1 MTCRG
6 TMLHPCKCTEDRYI
20 TMDSDSSTHILLVD
34 DKEENLLALEAMLQ
48 GPGIRFTKAH
58 SGREALR
65 CMLRQEFSLILLD
78 VQMPDV
84 DGFETARLI
93 QQRDRSR
100 NTPIIFLTGTESAPT
115 QAQIGYSYGAVDYML
130 KPISPEIL
138 RSKVAVFVE
147 LYRKSRILERQS
159 QELMQANRLKG
170 EFLANMSH
178 EIRTPMSGVIG
189 LAELLLKTK
198 LDSEQ
203 QDLATLIRDSGLALL
218 TIINDILDFSKIEA
232 GKLNLDVH
240 DFELSTII
248 EGTIELLHTAAS
260 EKGIYLKT
268 EIDRAIPN
276 VLRGDSI
283 RIRQVLIN
291 LLSNAIKFTSKG
303 GISLKVTLVEQN
315 QKSIT
320 VGIAVTDTGIG
331 LSERDKRLLFRP
343 FTQVDG
349 ATTRRYGGTG
359 LGLSISKRLVDM
371 MQGSI
376 EVDSTMGKG
385 STFTFTVTLER
396 SPLATGDQ
404 SEVVTG
410 SSEEKITAS
419 KSYQNLKPAS
429 PLTTSDDAKVPD
441 TVRLI
446 LVADDNKTSQL
457 VTVLQL
463 KQLGYVGH
471 VVNNGKEA
479 VDAAFRTPYS
489 LILMDCQMP
498 EMDGFEATHLIRR
511 SEIEI
516 GRHTPIIGLT
526 AQAMEGDRE
535 RCLQSGMDD
544 YLSKPATLERL
555 KNLMDSWVIKT
566 RMRSN
571 ERDFR
576 RRRSEEG
583 ENGQS

>member
-1 MTCRG
+1 MWQTPLING
-6 TMLHPCKCTEDRYI
+6 ISKMIETTDA
-20 TMDSDSSTHILLVD
+20 STHILLVD
-34 DKEENLLALEAMLQ
+34 DKEENLMALEAMLQ
-48 GPGIRFTKAH
+48 GPGIRFTKVH

-65 CMLRQEFSLILLD
+65 CMLKQEFSLILLD

-84 DGFETARLI
+84 DGFETAKLI
-93 QQRDRSR
+93 QQRERSR

-198 LDSEQ
+198 LDAEQ

-240 DFELSTII
+240 DFELNSIV
-248 EGTIELLHTAAS
+248 EGTIELLQNAAS
-260 EKGIYLKT
+260 DKGIYLKT
-268 EIDRAIPN
+268 EIESSIPN

-291 LLSNAIKFTSKG
+291 LLSNAIKFTSRG
-303 GISLKVTLVEQN
+303 GISLKVSLVKQN
-315 QKSIT
+315 PDT
-320 VGIAVTDTGIG
+320 VTVSLSVTDTGIG
-331 LSERDKRLLFRP
+331 LSERDKQLLFRP

-371 MQGSI
+371 MGGTI
-376 EVDSTMGKG
+376 EVDSTLGKG
-385 STFTFTVTLER
+385 STFTFIVTLDR
-396 SPLATGDQ
+396 SHLSTGGQQDIPTA
-404 SEVVTG
+404 SARRRE
-410 SSEEKITAS
+410 AS
-419 KSYQNLKPAS
+419 KSHQNIKAS
-429 PLTTSDDAKVPD
+429 PALTTNDTAKAPD
-441 TVRLI
+441 TVKLI

-457 VTVLQL
+457 VTILQL

-471 VVNNGKEA
+471 TVNNGREA
-479 VDAAFRTPYS
+479 VEAALKTPYS

-498 EMDGFEATHLIRR
+498 DMDGFEATGIIRH
-511 SEIEI
+511 SESEI

-535 RCLQSGMDD
+535 RCLQAGMDD

-555 KNLMDSWVIKT
+555 RNLVDGWVIKA
-566 RMRSN
+566 RSRSN
-571 ERDFR
+571 ENDHHT
-576 RRRSEEG
+576 RRSQDG

>member
-1 MTCRG
+1 MIDPT
-6 TMLHPCKCTEDRYI
+6 DA
-20 TMDSDSSTHILLVD
+20 STHILLVD
-34 DKEENLLALEAMLQ
+34 DKEENLLALESMLQ
-48 GPGIRFTKAH
+48 GPGIRFTKAR

-65 CMLRQEFSLILLD
+65 CMLKQEFSLILLD

-84 DGFETARLI
+84 DGFETAKLI
-93 QQRDRSR
+93 QQRERSR
-100 NTPIIFLTGTESAPT
+100 NTPIIFLTGTESTPT
-115 QAQIGYSYGAVDYML
+115 QAHIGYSYGAVDYML
-130 KPISPEIL
+130 KPIAPEIL
-138 RSKVAVFVE
+138 RSKVGVFVE

-159 QELMQANRLKG
+159 QELMQANKLKG

-203 QDLATLIRDSGLALL
+203 HDLATLIRDSGLALL

-240 DFELSTII
+240 DFELNTII
-248 EGTIELLHTAAS
+248 DGTIELLHNAATD
-260 EKGIYLKT
+260 KGIYLKT
-268 EIDRAIPN
+268 EIEPAIPDI
-276 VLRGDSI
+276 LRGDSI

-291 LLSNAIKFTSKG
+291 LLSNAIKFTSRG
-303 GISLKVTLVEQN
+303 GISLKVSMLEQRTD
-315 QKSIT
+315 T
-320 VGIAVTDTGIG
+320 VTISLSVSDTGIG
-331 LSERDKRLLFRP
+331 LSERDKQLLFRP

-371 MQGSI
+371 MGGTI
-376 EVDSTMGKG
+376 EVDSTIGKG
-385 STFTFTVTLER
+385 STFTFIVTLER
-396 SPLATGDQ
+396 SPLATGGQ
-404 SEVVTG
+404 PEVDPDRVG
-410 SSEEKITAS
+410 RRSAS
-419 KSYQNLKPAS
+419 RSYQNLIPS
-429 PLTTSDDAKVPD
+429 TTLTTSDAAKAPD

-446 LVADDNKTSQL
+446 LVADDKKTSQL

-471 VVNNGKEA
+471 TVNNGREA
-479 VDAAFRTPYS
+479 VDAALKTPYS

-498 EMDGFEATHLIRR
+498 EMDGFEATGVIRH
-511 SEIEI
+511 SESEI

-535 RCLQSGMDD
+535 RCLQAGMDD

-555 KNLMDSWVIKT
+555 KNLVDSWVIKT
-566 RMRSN
+566 RSRNDRDYRS
-571 ERDFR
+571 
-576 RRRSEEG
+576 RRSQEG

>member
-1 MTCRG
+1 MEISKMIEST
-6 TMLHPCKCTEDRYI
+6 DA
-20 TMDSDSSTHILLVD
+20 STHILLVD
-34 DKEENLLALEAMLQ
+34 DKEENLLALEAILQ
-48 GPGIRFTKAH
+48 GPGIRFTKAY

-65 CMLRQEFSLILLD
+65 CVLRQEFSLILLD

-84 DGFETARLI
+84 DGFETAKLI
-93 QQRDRSR
+93 QQRERSR

-159 QELMQANRLKG
+159 QELMQANKLKG

-198 LDSEQ
+198 LDPEQ
-203 QDLATLIRDSGLALL
+203 QDIAALIRDSGLALL

-240 DFELSTII
+240 DFELNSIVD
-248 EGTIELLHTAAS
+248 GTLELLHNAAS

-268 EIDRAIPN
+268 EIDSTIPD

-291 LLSNAIKFTSKG
+291 LLSNAIKFTSRG
-303 GISLKVTLVEQN
+303 GISLKVSLVKQN
-315 QKSIT
+315 PNT
-320 VGIAVTDTGIG
+320 VTVSLSVTDTGIG
-331 LSERDKRLLFRP
+331 LSDRDKQLLFRP

-371 MQGSI
+371 MGGTI
-376 EVDSTMGKG
+376 KVESTLGKG
-385 STFTFTVTLER
+385 STFTFIVPLER
-396 SPLATGDQ
+396 SQLATGGHPDR
-404 SEVVTG
+404 E
-410 SSEEKITAS
+410 AS
-419 KSYQNLKPAS
+419 AVKRRSASRSHQNLKATPA
-429 PLTTSDDAKVPD
+429 LTTNDAAKAPE
-441 TVRLI
+441 TVKLI

-471 VVNNGKEA
+471 TVNNGREA
-479 VDAAFRTPYS
+479 VEAAAKTPYS

-498 EMDGFEATHLIRR
+498 DMDGFEATGIIRH
-511 SEIEI
+511 SESEI

-535 RCLQSGMDD
+535 RCLQAGMDD

-555 KNLMDSWVIKT
+555 KHLVDSWVIKT
-566 RMRSN
+566 KSRLN
-571 ERDFR
+571 ENDYRT
-576 RRRSEEG
+576 RRSQDG

>member
-1 MTCRG
+1 MI
-6 TMLHPCKCTEDRYI
+6 EI
-20 TMDSDSSTHILLVD
+20 TDASTHILLVD
-34 DKEENLLALEAMLQ
+34 DKEENLMALEAMLQ

-65 CMLRQEFSLILLD
+65 CMLKQEFSLILLD

-84 DGFETARLI
+84 DGFETAKLI
-93 QQRDRSR
+93 QQRERSR

-159 QELMQANRLKG
+159 QELMQANKLKG

-198 LDSEQ
+198 LDPEQ

-240 DFELSTII
+240 DFELSTTVD
-248 EGTIELLHTAAS
+248 GTVELLQNAAA

-268 EIDRAIPN
+268 EIEPAIPN

-283 RIRQVLIN
+283 RIRQILIN

-303 GISLKVTLVEQN
+303 GIYLKVALVTQN
-315 QKSIT
+315 QHSVT
-320 VGIAVTDTGIG
+320 VSLSVSDTGIG
-331 LSERDKRLLFRP
+331 LSDRDKQLLFRP

-371 MQGSI
+371 MGGTI

-385 STFTFTVTLER
+385 STFTFIVSLDR
-396 SPLATGDQ
+396 SPLATGGQPDID
-404 SEVVTG
+404 SNE
-410 SSEEKITAS
+410 S
-419 KSYQNLKPAS
+419 KRRAAFRSHQNLKAS
-429 PLTTSDDAKVPD
+429 PALTTNDAAKAPD
-441 TVRLI
+441 TVKLI

-471 VVNNGKEA
+471 TVNNGREA
-479 VDAAFRTPYS
+479 VDAALKTPYS

-498 EMDGFEATHLIRR
+498 EVDGFEATGIIRHTE
-511 SEIEI
+511 SEI

-535 RCLQSGMDD
+535 RCLQAGMDD

-555 KNLMDSWVIKT
+555 KNLVDSWVIKT
-566 RMRSN
+566 RSRPN
-571 ERDFR
+571 EKDFR
-576 RRRSEEG
+576 SRRSQDG
-583 ENGQS
+583 ENGPS

>member
-1 MTCRG
+1 
-6 TMLHPCKCTEDRYI
+6 
-20 TMDSDSSTHILLVD
+20 MDTDASTHILLVD
-34 DKEENLLALEAMLQ
+34 DKVDNLVALEGILQ
-48 GPGIRFTKAH
+48 GPGIRFTRAQ

-65 CMLRQEFSLILLD
+65 CMLKHEFSLILLD

-84 DGFETARLI
+84 DGFETAKLI
-93 QQRDRSR
+93 QQRERSR

-198 LDSEQ
+198 LDAEQ

-240 DFELSTII
+240 DFELTTTV
-248 EGTIELLHTAAS
+248 EGTIELLHNAAAD
-260 EKGIYLKT
+260 KGIYLKT
-268 EIDRAIPN
+268 EIDSNIPN

-291 LLSNAIKFTSKG
+291 LLSNAIKFTSRG
-303 GISLKVTLVEQN
+303 GISLTASQVRQTSQNVTI
-315 QKSIT
+315 S
-320 VGIAVTDTGIG
+320 IAVTDTGIG
-331 LSERDKRLLFRP
+331 LSDRDKRLLFRP

-371 MQGSI
+371 MKGSI
-376 EVDSTMGKG
+376 DVDSVMGRG
-385 STFTFTVTLER
+385 STFTFTVTLDR

-404 SEVVTG
+404 TER
-410 SSEEKITAS
+410 AS
-419 KSYQNLKPAS
+419 RLDTPQGAASRSHQNLKAVPG
-429 PLTTSDDAKVPD
+429 LTTSDNAKAPD
-441 TVRLI
+441 TVKLI

-471 VVNNGKEA
+471 TVNNGREA
-479 VDAAFRTPYS
+479 IEAALKTPYS

-498 EMDGFEATHLIRR
+498 EMDGFEATSLIRQ
-511 SEIEI
+511 SEIDI

-535 RCLQSGMDD
+535 RCLQAGMDD

-555 KNLMDSWVIKT
+555 KNLVDSWVIKT

-571 ERDFR
+571 ERDYR
-576 RRRSEEG
+576 SRRSQEG
-583 ENGQS
+583 EDGQS

>member
-1 MTCRG
+1 MIET
-6 TMLHPCKCTEDRYI
+6 PDA
-20 TMDSDSSTHILLVD
+20 STHILLVD
-34 DKEENLLALEAMLQ
+34 DKEENLIALEAMLQ

-65 CMLRQEFSLILLD
+65 CMLKQEFSLILLD

-84 DGFETARLI
+84 DGFETAKLI
-93 QQRDRSR
+93 QQRERSR

-159 QELMQANRLKG
+159 QELMQANKLKG

-240 DFELSTII
+240 DFELNSII
-248 EGTIELLHTAAS
+248 DGTIELLHNAAS

-268 EIDRAIPN
+268 EIETVIPD

-291 LLSNAIKFTSKG
+291 LLSNAIKFTARG
-303 GISLKVTLVEQN
+303 GISLKVALVKQD
-315 QKSIT
+315 KDSVTISLS
-320 VGIAVTDTGIG
+320 VTDTGIG
-331 LSERDKRLLFRP
+331 LSDRDKQLLFRP

-371 MQGSI
+371 MGGSI
-376 EVDSTMGKG
+376 EVESTMGKG
-385 STFTFTVTLER
+385 STFTFIVTLDR
-396 SPLATGDQ
+396 SPLATGGQPDTD
-404 SEVVTG
+404 TG
-410 SSEEKITAS
+410 NNRRRAS
-419 KSYQNLKPAS
+419 LSHQNLKAAPS
-429 PLTTSDDAKVPD
+429 LTTSDTAKAPD
-441 TVRLI
+441 TVKLI

-471 VVNNGKEA
+471 TVNNGKEA
-479 VDAAFRTPYS
+479 VDAALKTPYS

-498 EMDGFEATHLIRR
+498 EVDGFEATGLIRL
-511 SEIEI
+511 SESEI

-535 RCLQSGMDD
+535 RCLQAGMDD

-555 KNLMDSWVIKT
+555 KNLVDSWVIKT
-566 RMRSN
+566 RSRSN
-571 ERDFR
+571 DKDYRS
-576 RRRSEEG
+576 RRSQEG

>member
-1 MTCRG
+1 MI
-6 TMLHPCKCTEDRYI
+6 EI
-20 TMDSDSSTHILLVD
+20 TDASTHILLVD
-34 DKEENLLALEAMLQ
+34 DKEENLMALEAMLQ

-65 CMLRQEFSLILLD
+65 CMLKQEFSLILLD

-84 DGFETARLI
+84 DGFETAKLI
-93 QQRDRSR
+93 QQRERSR

-159 QELMQANRLKG
+159 QELMQANKLKG

-198 LDSEQ
+198 LDPEQ

-240 DFELSTII
+240 DFELSTTVD
-248 EGTIELLHTAAS
+248 GTVELLQNAAA

-268 EIDRAIPN
+268 EIEPAIPN
-276 VLRGDSI
+276 ILRGDSI
-283 RIRQVLIN
+283 RIRQILIN

-303 GISLKVTLVEQN
+303 GIYLKVALVTQN
-315 QKSIT
+315 QHSVT
-320 VGIAVTDTGIG
+320 VSLSVSDTGIG
-331 LSERDKRLLFRP
+331 LSDRDKQLLFRP

-371 MQGSI
+371 MGGTI

-385 STFTFTVTLER
+385 STFTFIVSLDR
-396 SPLATGDQ
+396 SPLATGGQPDID
-404 SEVVTG
+404 SNE
-410 SSEEKITAS
+410 S
-419 KSYQNLKPAS
+419 KRRAAFRSHQNLKAS
-429 PLTTSDDAKVPD
+429 PALTTNDAAKAPD
-441 TVRLI
+441 TVKLI

-471 VVNNGKEA
+471 TVNNGREA
-479 VDAAFRTPYS
+479 VDAALKTPYS

-498 EMDGFEATHLIRR
+498 EVDGFEATGIIRHTE
-511 SEIEI
+511 SEI

-535 RCLQSGMDD
+535 RCLQAGMDD

-555 KNLMDSWVIKT
+555 KNLVDSWVIKT
-566 RMRSN
+566 RSRPN
-571 ERDFR
+571 EKDFR
-576 RRRSEEG
+576 SRRSQDG
-583 ENGQS
+583 ENGPS

>member
-1 MTCRG
+1 M
-6 TMLHPCKCTEDRYI
+6 
-20 TMDSDSSTHILLVD
+20 
-34 DKEENLLALEAMLQ
+34 ALEAMLQ

-65 CMLRQEFSLILLD
+65 CMLKQEFSLILLD

-84 DGFETARLI
+84 DGFETAKLI
-93 QQRDRSR
+93 QQRERSR

-159 QELMQANRLKG
+159 QELMQANKLKG

-198 LDSEQ
+198 LDPEQ

-240 DFELSTII
+240 DFELGATV
-248 EGTIELLHTAAS
+248 EGTIELLQNAAS

-268 EIDRAIPN
+268 EIDPTIPN

-303 GISLKVTLVEQN
+303 GIYLKVALVTQN
-315 QKSIT
+315 QQS
-320 VGIAVTDTGIG
+320 VTISLSVSDTGIG
-331 LSERDKRLLFRP
+331 LSDRDKQLLFRP

-371 MQGSI
+371 MGGTI

-385 STFTFTVTLER
+385 STFTFIVSLDR
-396 SPLATGDQ
+396 SPLATGGQPD
-404 SEVVTG
+404 SD
-410 SSEEKITAS
+410 SSES
-419 KSYQNLKPAS
+419 KRRAAFRSHQNLKAAPA
-429 PLTTSDDAKVPD
+429 LTTNDAAKAPD
-441 TVRLI
+441 TVKLI

-471 VVNNGKEA
+471 TVNNGREA
-479 VDAAFRTPYS
+479 VDAALKTPYS

-498 EMDGFEATHLIRR
+498 DVDGFEATGIIRHTE
-511 SEIEI
+511 SEI

-535 RCLQSGMDD
+535 RCLQAGMDD

-555 KNLMDSWVIKT
+555 KNLVDSWVIKT
-566 RMRSN
+566 RSRPN
-571 ERDFR
+571 EKDFR
-576 RRRSEEG
+576 SRRSQDG
-583 ENGQS
+583 ENGPS

>member
-1 MTCRG
+1 MWNHTPDNGIRK
-6 TMLHPCKCTEDRYI
+6 MIEI
-20 TMDSDSSTHILLVD
+20 TDASTHILLVD
-34 DKEENLLALEAMLQ
+34 DKEENLMALEAMLQ

-65 CMLRQEFSLILLD
+65 CMLKQEFSLILLD

-84 DGFETARLI
+84 DGFETAKLI
-93 QQRDRSR
+93 QQRERSR

-159 QELMQANRLKG
+159 QELMQANKLKG

-198 LDSEQ
+198 LDPEQ

-240 DFELSTII
+240 DFELGATV
-248 EGTIELLHTAAS
+248 EGTIELLQNAAS

-268 EIDRAIPN
+268 EIDPTIPN

-303 GISLKVTLVEQN
+303 GIYLKVALVTQN
-315 QKSIT
+315 QQS
-320 VGIAVTDTGIG
+320 VTISLSVSDTGIG
-331 LSERDKRLLFRP
+331 LSDRDKQLLFRP

-371 MQGSI
+371 MGGTI

-385 STFTFTVTLER
+385 STFTFIVSLDR
-396 SPLATGDQ
+396 SPLATGGQPD
-404 SEVVTG
+404 SD
-410 SSEEKITAS
+410 SSES
-419 KSYQNLKPAS
+419 KRRAAFRSHQNLKAAPA
-429 PLTTSDDAKVPD
+429 LTTNDAAKAPD
-441 TVRLI
+441 TVKLI

-471 VVNNGKEA
+471 TVNNGREA
-479 VDAAFRTPYS
+479 VDAALKTPYS

-498 EMDGFEATHLIRR
+498 DVDGFEATGIIRHTE
-511 SEIEI
+511 SEI

-535 RCLQSGMDD
+535 RCLQAGMDD

-555 KNLMDSWVIKT
+555 KNLVDSWVIKT
-566 RMRSN
+566 RSRPN
-571 ERDFR
+571 EKDFR
-576 RRRSEEG
+576 SRRSQDG
-583 ENGQS
+583 ENGPS

>member
-1 MTCRG
+1 MI
-6 TMLHPCKCTEDRYI
+6 EI
-20 TMDSDSSTHILLVD
+20 TDASTHILLVD
-34 DKEENLLALEAMLQ
+34 DKEENLMALEAMLQ

-65 CMLRQEFSLILLD
+65 CMLKQEFSLILLD

-84 DGFETARLI
+84 DGFETAKLI
-93 QQRDRSR
+93 QQRERSR

-159 QELMQANRLKG
+159 QELMQANKLKG

-198 LDSEQ
+198 LDPEQ
-203 QDLATLIRDSGLALL
+203 QDIATLIRDSGLALL

-240 DFELSTII
+240 DFELSTTVD
-248 EGTIELLHTAAS
+248 GTVELLQNAAA

-268 EIDRAIPN
+268 EIEPAIPN

-283 RIRQVLIN
+283 RIRQILIN

-303 GISLKVTLVEQN
+303 GIYLKVALVTQN
-315 QKSIT
+315 QHSVT
-320 VGIAVTDTGIG
+320 VSLSVSDTGIG
-331 LSERDKRLLFRP
+331 LSDRDKQLLFRP

-371 MQGSI
+371 MGGTI

-385 STFTFTVTLER
+385 STFTFIVSLDR
-396 SPLATGDQ
+396 SPLATGGQPDID
-404 SEVVTG
+404 SNE
-410 SSEEKITAS
+410 S
-419 KSYQNLKPAS
+419 KRRAAFRSHQNLKAS
-429 PLTTSDDAKVPD
+429 PALTTNDAAKAPD
-441 TVRLI
+441 TVKLI

-471 VVNNGKEA
+471 TVNNGREA
-479 VDAAFRTPYS
+479 VDAALKTPYS

-498 EMDGFEATHLIRR
+498 EVDGFEATGIIRHTE
-511 SEIEI
+511 SEI

-535 RCLQSGMDD
+535 RCLQAGMDD

-555 KNLMDSWVIKT
+555 KNLVDSWVIKT
-566 RMRSN
+566 RSRPN
-571 ERDFR
+571 EKDFR
-576 RRRSEEG
+576 SRRSQDG
-583 ENGQS
+583 ENGPS

>member
-1 MTCRG
+1 M
-6 TMLHPCKCTEDRYI
+6 EIDA
-20 TMDSDSSTHILLVD
+20 STHILLVD
-34 DKEENLLALEAMLQ
+34 DKEENLIALEAMLQ

-65 CMLRQEFSLILLD
+65 CILMQEFSLILLD

-84 DGFETARLI
+84 DGFETAKLI

-138 RSKVAVFVE
+138 RSKVSVFVE

-189 LAELLLKTK
+189 LAELLLRTK
-198 LDSEQ
+198 LDAEQ

-232 GKLNLDVH
+232 GKLNLDIH
-240 DFELSTII
+240 DFELNTIV
-248 EGTIELLHTAAS
+248 EGTIELLHNAAS
-260 EKGIYLKT
+260 DKGIYLKT
-268 EIDRAIPN
+268 EIDSKIPN
-276 VLRGDSI
+276 ILRGDSI

-291 LLSNAIKFTSKG
+291 LLSNAIKFTSRG
-303 GISLKVTLVEQN
+303 GISVKVSQLRHDAD
-315 QKSIT
+315 T
-320 VGIAVTDTGIG
+320 VTIGIFVIDTGIG

-371 MQGSI
+371 MHGTI
-376 EVDSTMGKG
+376 DVDSTMGKG
-385 STFTFTVTLER
+385 STFTFTVTLDR
-396 SPLATGDQ
+396 SPLSTGDQ
-404 SEVVTG
+404 SDVIIKTDNG
-410 SSEEKITAS
+410 KNQASSS
-419 KSYQNLKPAS
+419 QQNLKSLPG
-429 PLTTSDDAKVPD
+429 LTTDDQAKAPD
-441 TVRLI
+441 TVKLI

-471 VVNNGKEA
+471 VVSNGREA
-479 VDAAFRTPYS
+479 VEAALKTPYS

-498 EMDGFEATHLIRR
+498 EMDGFEATNLIRR
-511 SEIEI
+511 NETDI

-535 RCLQSGMDD
+535 RCLQAGMDD

-555 KNLMDSWVIKT
+555 KSLVDSWVIRT

-571 ERDFR
+571 ERDYR
-576 RRRSEEG
+576 SRRSQEG
-583 ENGQS
+583 ENGPS

>member
-1 MTCRG
+1 MI
-6 TMLHPCKCTEDRYI
+6 EI
-20 TMDSDSSTHILLVD
+20 TDASTHILLVD
-34 DKEENLLALEAMLQ
+34 DKEENLMALEAMLQ

-65 CMLRQEFSLILLD
+65 CMLKQEFSLILLD

-84 DGFETARLI
+84 DGFETAKLI
-93 QQRDRSR
+93 QQRERSR

-159 QELMQANRLKG
+159 QELMQANKLKG

-198 LDSEQ
+198 LDPEQ

-240 DFELSTII
+240 DFELSTTVD
-248 EGTIELLHTAAS
+248 GTIELLQNAAS

-268 EIDRAIPN
+268 EIEPAIPN

-283 RIRQVLIN
+283 RIRQILIN

-303 GISLKVTLVEQN
+303 GIYLKVALVSQN
-315 QKSIT
+315 QRSVT
-320 VGIAVTDTGIG
+320 VSLSVSDTGIG
-331 LSERDKRLLFRP
+331 LSDRDKQLLFRP

-371 MQGSI
+371 MGGTI

-385 STFTFTVTLER
+385 STFTFIVNLDR
-396 SPLATGDQ
+396 SPLATGGQPDFD
-404 SEVVTG
+404 
-410 SSEEKITAS
+410 SSES
-419 KSYQNLKPAS
+419 KRRAAFRSHQNLKAAPALS
-429 PLTTSDDAKVPD
+429 TNDAAKAPD
-441 TVRLI
+441 TVKLI

-471 VVNNGKEA
+471 TVNNGREA
-479 VDAAFRTPYS
+479 VDAALKTPYS

-498 EMDGFEATHLIRR
+498 DVDGFEATGIIRHTE
-511 SEIEI
+511 SEI

-535 RCLQSGMDD
+535 RCLQAGMDD

-555 KNLMDSWVIKT
+555 KNLVDSWVIKT
-566 RMRSN
+566 RSRPN
-571 ERDFR
+571 EKDFR
-576 RRRSEEG
+576 SRRSQDG

>member
-1 MTCRG
+1 MHT
-6 TMLHPCKCTEDRYI
+6 DA
-20 TMDSDSSTHILLVD
+20 STHILLVD
-34 DKEENLLALEAMLQ
+34 DREDNLVALEAMLQ

-65 CMLRQEFSLILLD
+65 CMLKQEFSLILLD

-84 DGFETARLI
+84 DGFETAKLI
-93 QQRDRSR
+93 QQRERSR

-240 DFELSTII
+240 DFELTTTV
-248 EGTIELLHTAAS
+248 EGTIELLHNAAS

-268 EIDRAIPN
+268 EIDSHIPN

-291 LLSNAIKFTSKG
+291 LLSNAIKFTSRG
-303 GISLKVTLVEQN
+303 GIALKVSQIRQTSQN
-315 QKSIT
+315 VTVSIS
-320 VGIAVTDTGIG
+320 VADTGIG
-331 LSERDKRLLFRP
+331 LSDRDKRLLFRP

-371 MQGSI
+371 MNGSI
-376 EVDSTMGKG
+376 DVDSTMGRG
-385 STFTFTVTLER
+385 STFTFTVTLDR

-404 SEVVTG
+404 TERESRSG
-410 SSEEKITAS
+410 NGQGTAARS
-419 KSYQNLKPAS
+419 HQNLRAVPG
-429 PLTTSDDAKVPD
+429 LTTNDNAKAPD
-441 TVRLI
+441 TVKLI

-471 VVNNGKEA
+471 TVNNGQEA
-479 VDAAFRTPYS
+479 IEAALKTPYS

-498 EMDGFEATHLIRR
+498 EMDGFEATSVIRR
-511 SEIEI
+511 SEIDI
-516 GRHTPIIGLT
+516 GRNTPIIGLT

-535 RCLQSGMDD
+535 RCLQAGMDD

-555 KNLMDSWVIKT
+555 KNLVDSWVIKT

-571 ERDFR
+571 ERDYR
-576 RRRSEEG
+576 SRRSQEG
-583 ENGQS
+583 EDGQS

>member
-1 MTCRG
+1 
-6 TMLHPCKCTEDRYI
+6 
-20 TMDSDSSTHILLVD
+20 MDGSTHILLVD
-34 DKEENLLALEAMLQ
+34 DKEENLLALEAMLE
-48 GPGIRFTKAH
+48 GPGIRFTKAR

-65 CMLRQEFSLILLD
+65 CMLKQEYSLILLD
-78 VQMPDV
+78 VQMPDI
-84 DGFETARLI
+84 DGFETAKLI
-93 QQRDRSR
+93 QQRERSR

-198 LDSEQ
+198 LDSDQ

-232 GKLNLDVH
+232 GKLNLDLH
-240 DFELSTII
+240 DFELTTIV
-248 EGTIELLHTAAS
+248 EGTIELLHNAAS
-260 EKGIYLKT
+260 EKGIFLKT
-268 EIDRAIPN
+268 EIESNIPN

-291 LLSNAIKFTSKG
+291 LLSNAIKFTSRG
-303 GISLKVTLVEQN
+303 GISLKVSQVKQTSKNVTI
-315 QKSIT
+315 S
-320 VGIAVTDTGIG
+320 IAVADTGIG
-331 LSERDKRLLFRP
+331 LSDRDKRLLFRP

-371 MQGSI
+371 MDGTI
-376 EVDSTMGKG
+376 DVDSVMGKG

-404 SEVVTG
+404 SARA
-410 SSEEKITAS
+410 AS
-419 KSYQNLKPAS
+419 LDTHRAAASRSQQNLKAAP
-429 PLTTSDDAKVPD
+429 PLTTSEYAKAPD
-441 TVRLI
+441 TVKLI

-471 VVNNGKEA
+471 TVNNGQEA
-479 VDAAFRTPYS
+479 VDAALKTPYS

-498 EMDGFEATHLIRR
+498 EMDGFEATSIIRQ
-511 SEIEI
+511 SEMDI

-535 RCLQSGMDD
+535 RCLQAGMDD
-544 YLSKPATLERL
+544 YLSKPATLDRL
-555 KNLMDSWVIKT
+555 KNLVDSWVIKT

-571 ERDFR
+571 EREYR
-576 RRRSEEG
+576 TRRSLESED
-583 ENGQS
+583 GQS

>member
-1 MTCRG
+1 
-6 TMLHPCKCTEDRYI
+6 
-20 TMDSDSSTHILLVD
+20 MDTDGSTHILLVD
-34 DKEENLLALEAMLQ
+34 DKDDNLTALEAMLQ
-48 GPGIRFTKAH
+48 GPGIRFTKAR

-65 CMLRQEFSLILLD
+65 CMLKQEYSLILLD

-84 DGFETARLI
+84 DGFETAKLI
-93 QQRDRSR
+93 QQRERSR

-198 LDSEQ
+198 LDSDQ

-240 DFELSTII
+240 DFELTSIV
-248 EGTIELLHTAAS
+248 EGTIELLHNAAS

-268 EIDRAIPN
+268 EIESNIPN

-291 LLSNAIKFTSKG
+291 LLSNAIKFTSRG
-303 GISLKVTLVEQN
+303 GISLKVSLVKQDT
-315 QKSIT
+315 QCVTIK
-320 VGIAVTDTGIG
+320 IAVTDTGIG

-359 LGLSISKRLVDM
+359 LGLSITKRLVDM
-371 MQGSI
+371 MNGSI
-376 EVDSTMGKG
+376 DVDSVMGKG
-385 STFTFTVTLER
+385 STFTFTVALER

-404 SEVVTG
+404 SDHG
-410 SSEEKITAS
+410 SKLEAHRKAAS
-419 KSYQNLKPAS
+419 RSQQNLQAS
-429 PLTTSDDAKVPD
+429 PGLSTSDNAKAPD
-441 TVRLI
+441 TVKLI

-471 VVNNGKEA
+471 TVNNGQEA
-479 VDAAFRTPYS
+479 VDAALRTPYS

-498 EMDGFEATHLIRR
+498 EMDGFEATTLIRN
-511 SEIEI
+511 SEMDI

-535 RCLQSGMDD
+535 RCLQAGMDD

-571 ERDFR
+571 ERDYR
-576 RRRSEEG
+576 SRRSTEG
-583 ENGQS
+583 EDGQS

>member
-1 MTCRG
+1 MI
-6 TMLHPCKCTEDRYI
+6 EI
-20 TMDSDSSTHILLVD
+20 TDASTHILLVD
-34 DKEENLLALEAMLQ
+34 DKEENLMALEAMLQ

-65 CMLRQEFSLILLD
+65 CMLKQEFSLILLD

-84 DGFETARLI
+84 DGFETAKLI
-93 QQRDRSR
+93 QQRERSR

-159 QELMQANRLKG
+159 QELMQANKLKG

-198 LDSEQ
+198 LDPEQ

-240 DFELSTII
+240 DFELGATV
-248 EGTIELLHTAAS
+248 EGTIELLQNAAS

-268 EIDRAIPN
+268 EIDPTIPN

-303 GISLKVTLVEQN
+303 GIYLKVALVTQN
-315 QKSIT
+315 QQS
-320 VGIAVTDTGIG
+320 VTISLSVSDTGIG
-331 LSERDKRLLFRP
+331 LSDRDKQLLFRP

-371 MQGSI
+371 MGGTI

-385 STFTFTVTLER
+385 STFTFIVSLDR
-396 SPLATGDQ
+396 SPLATGGQPD
-404 SEVVTG
+404 SD
-410 SSEEKITAS
+410 SSES
-419 KSYQNLKPAS
+419 KRRAAFRSHQNLKAAPA
-429 PLTTSDDAKVPD
+429 LTTNDAAKAPD
-441 TVRLI
+441 TVKLI

-471 VVNNGKEA
+471 TVNNGREA
-479 VDAAFRTPYS
+479 VDAALKTPYS

-498 EMDGFEATHLIRR
+498 DVDGFEATGIIRHTE
-511 SEIEI
+511 SEI

-535 RCLQSGMDD
+535 RCLQAGMDD

-555 KNLMDSWVIKT
+555 KNLVDSWVIKT
-566 RMRSN
+566 RSRPN
-571 ERDFR
+571 EKDFR
-576 RRRSEEG
+576 SRRSQDG
-583 ENGQS
+583 ENGPS

>member
-1 MTCRG
+1 MIDPT
-6 TMLHPCKCTEDRYI
+6 DA
-20 TMDSDSSTHILLVD
+20 STHILLVD
-34 DKEENLLALEAMLQ
+34 DKEENLLALESMLQ
-48 GPGIRFTKAH
+48 GPGIRFTKAR

-65 CMLRQEFSLILLD
+65 CMLKQEFSLILLD

-84 DGFETARLI
+84 DGFETAKLI
-93 QQRDRSR
+93 QQRERSR
-100 NTPIIFLTGTESAPT
+100 NTPIIFLTGTESTPT
-115 QAQIGYSYGAVDYML
+115 QAHIGYSYGAVDYML
-130 KPISPEIL
+130 KPIAPEIL
-138 RSKVAVFVE
+138 RSKVGVFVE

-159 QELMQANRLKG
+159 QELMQANKLKG

-203 QDLATLIRDSGLALL
+203 HDLATLIRDSGLALL

-240 DFELSTII
+240 DFELNTII
-248 EGTIELLHTAAS
+248 DGTIELLHNAATD
-260 EKGIYLKT
+260 KGIYLKT
-268 EIDRAIPN
+268 EIEPAIPDI
-276 VLRGDSI
+276 LRGDSI

-291 LLSNAIKFTSKG
+291 LLSNAIKFTSRG
-303 GISLKVTLVEQN
+303 GISLKVSMLEQRTD
-315 QKSIT
+315 T
-320 VGIAVTDTGIG
+320 VTISLSVSDTGIG
-331 LSERDKRLLFRP
+331 LSERDKQLLFRP

-371 MQGSI
+371 MGGTI
-376 EVDSTMGKG
+376 EVDSTIGKG
-385 STFTFTVTLER
+385 STFTFIVTLER
-396 SPLATGDQ
+396 SPLATGGQ
-404 SEVVTG
+404 PEVDPDRVARRST
-410 SSEEKITAS
+410 SR
-419 KSYQNLKPAS
+419 SYQNLIPS
-429 PLTTSDDAKVPD
+429 TTLTTSDAAKAPD

-471 VVNNGKEA
+471 TVNNGREA
-479 VDAAFRTPYS
+479 VDAALKTPYS

-498 EMDGFEATHLIRR
+498 EMDGFEATGLIRH
-511 SEIEI
+511 SESEI

-535 RCLQSGMDD
+535 RCLQAGMDD

-555 KNLMDSWVIKT
+555 KNLVDSWVIKT
-566 RMRSN
+566 RSRNDRDYRS
-571 ERDFR
+571 
-576 RRRSEEG
+576 RRSQEG

>member
-1 MTCRG
+1 M
-6 TMLHPCKCTEDRYI
+6 E
-20 TMDSDSSTHILLVD
+20 MDASTHILLVD
-34 DKEENLLALEAMLQ
+34 DKEDNLTALEGMLT
-48 GPGIRFTKAH
+48 GPGIRFTKAR

-65 CMLRQEFSLILLD
+65 AMLKSEFSLILLD

-84 DGFETARLI
+84 DGFETAKLI
-93 QQRDRSR
+93 QQRERSR

-130 KPISPEIL
+130 KPVSPEIL

-147 LYRKSRILERQS
+147 LYRKSRILELQS

-198 LDSEQ
+198 LDAEQ

-240 DFELSTII
+240 DFELNTIV
-248 EGTIELLHTAAS
+248 EGTIELLHNAAS
-260 EKGIYLKT
+260 EKNIYLKT
-268 EIDRAIPN
+268 EIDNNIPN

-303 GISLKVTLVEQN
+303 GISLKVSQVRQN
-315 QKSIT
+315 AETIT
-320 VGIAVTDTGIG
+320 ISLSVTDTGIG
-331 LSERDKRLLFRP
+331 LSDRDKRLLFRP

-349 ATTRRYGGTG
+349 ATTRRFGGTG

-371 MQGSI
+371 MNGTI
-376 EVDSTMGKG
+376 DVDSTMGKG

-404 SEVVTG
+404 SLAT
-410 SSEEKITAS
+410 SKEERKQEPS
-419 KSYQNLKPAS
+419 KSYQNLKPAQG
-429 PLTTSDDAKVPD
+429 LTTSDAANVPD
-441 TVRLI
+441 TVKLI

-457 VTVLQL
+457 VTILQL

-471 VVNNGKEA
+471 VVNNGREA
-479 VDAAFRTPYS
+479 VEAALKTPYS
-489 LILMDCQMP
+489 LIFMDCQMP
-498 EMDGFEATHLIRR
+498 EMDGFEATNLIRR

-535 RCLQSGMDD
+535 RCLQAGMDD

-555 KNLMDSWVIKT
+555 KNLVDNWVIKA

-571 ERDFR
+571 ERDYR
-576 RRRSEEG
+576 TRRSIEG

>member
-1 MTCRG
+1 MTES
-6 TMLHPCKCTEDRYI
+6 TDA
-20 TMDSDSSTHILLVD
+20 STHILLVD
-34 DKEENLLALEAMLQ
+34 DKEENLLALEAILK
-48 GPGIRFTKAH
+48 GPGIRFTKAY

-65 CMLRQEFSLILLD
+65 CVLRQEFSLILLD

-84 DGFETARLI
+84 DGFETAKLI
-93 QQRDRSR
+93 QQRERSR

-130 KPISPEIL
+130 KPLSPEIL

-159 QELMQANRLKG
+159 QELMQANKLKG

-198 LDSEQ
+198 LDPEQ
-203 QDLATLIRDSGLALL
+203 QDLAALIRDSGLALL

-232 GKLNLDVH
+232 GKLNLDLH
-240 DFELSTII
+240 DFELYSIVD
-248 EGTIELLHTAAS
+248 GTIELLHNAAS

-268 EIDRAIPN
+268 EIDPAIPD

-291 LLSNAIKFTSKG
+291 LLSNAIKFTSRG
-303 GISLKVTLVEQN
+303 GISLKVSLVKQN
-315 QKSIT
+315 PNT
-320 VGIAVTDTGIG
+320 VTVSLSVTDTGIG
-331 LSERDKRLLFRP
+331 LSDRDKQLLFRP

-371 MQGSI
+371 MGGTI
-376 EVDSTMGKG
+376 EVESTLGKG
-385 STFTFTVTLER
+385 STFTFIVPLER
-396 SPLATGDQ
+396 SQLATGGQ
-404 SEVVTG
+404 PEN
-410 SSEEKITAS
+410 EAS
-419 KSYQNLKPAS
+419 AVRRRSASRSHQNLKATS
-429 PLTTSDDAKVPD
+429 ALTTNDAAKAPE
-441 TVRLI
+441 TVKLI

-471 VVNNGKEA
+471 TVNNGREA
-479 VDAAFRTPYS
+479 VEAAAKTPYA

-498 EMDGFEATHLIRR
+498 DMDGFEATGIIRH
-511 SEIEI
+511 SEAEI

-535 RCLQSGMDD
+535 RCLQAGMDD

-555 KNLMDSWVIKT
+555 KHLVDSWVIKT
-566 RMRSN
+566 RSRLN
-571 ERDFR
+571 EKDYRT
-576 RRRSEEG
+576 RRSQDG

>member
-1 MTCRG
+1 MWNHTPDNGIRK
-6 TMLHPCKCTEDRYI
+6 MIEI
-20 TMDSDSSTHILLVD
+20 TDASTHILLVD
-34 DKEENLLALEAMLQ
+34 DKEENLMALEAMLQ

-65 CMLRQEFSLILLD
+65 CMLKQEFSLILLD

-84 DGFETARLI
+84 DGFETAKLI
-93 QQRDRSR
+93 QQRERSR

-159 QELMQANRLKG
+159 QELMQANKLKG

-198 LDSEQ
+198 LDPEQ

-240 DFELSTII
+240 DFELGATV
-248 EGTIELLHTAAS
+248 EGTIELLQNAAS

-268 EIDRAIPN
+268 EIDPTIPN

-303 GISLKVTLVEQN
+303 GIYLKVALVTQN
-315 QKSIT
+315 QQS
-320 VGIAVTDTGIG
+320 VTISLSVSDTGIG
-331 LSERDKRLLFRP
+331 LSDRDKQLLFRP

-371 MQGSI
+371 MGGTI

-385 STFTFTVTLER
+385 STFTFIVSLDR
-396 SPLATGDQ
+396 SPLATGGQPD
-404 SEVVTG
+404 SD
-410 SSEEKITAS
+410 SSES
-419 KSYQNLKPAS
+419 KRRAAFRSHQNLKAAPV
-429 PLTTSDDAKVPD
+429 LTTNDAAKAPD
-441 TVRLI
+441 TVKLI

-471 VVNNGKEA
+471 TVNNGREA
-479 VDAAFRTPYS
+479 VDAALKTPYS

-498 EMDGFEATHLIRR
+498 DVDGFEATGIIRHTE
-511 SEIEI
+511 SEI

-535 RCLQSGMDD
+535 RCLQAGMDD

-555 KNLMDSWVIKT
+555 KNLVDSWVIKT
-566 RMRSN
+566 RSRPN
-571 ERDFR
+571 EKDFR
-576 RRRSEEG
+576 SRRSQDG
-583 ENGQS
+583 ENGPS